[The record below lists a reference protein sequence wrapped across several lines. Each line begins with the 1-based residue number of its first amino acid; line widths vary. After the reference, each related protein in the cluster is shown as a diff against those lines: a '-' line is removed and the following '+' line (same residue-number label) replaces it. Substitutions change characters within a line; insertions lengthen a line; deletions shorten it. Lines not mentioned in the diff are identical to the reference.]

1 MTSCSITI
9 EPEFVNIQ
17 PITLYCESDGYPKH
31 MGEILKQVLKYKT
44 VPQQF
49 LWDLFQNYSWLEGS
63 QDWPVDYEYRVFPES
78 GEIYYAKFG
87 EEFQLL

>member
-9 EPEFVNIQ
+9 QSEFEDIE
-17 PITLYCESDGYPKH
+17 PITLYSGGDGYPKY
-31 MGEILKQVLKYKT
+31 MGITLKNILKHKT
-44 VPQQF
+44 TPQQF
-49 LWDLFQNYSWLEGS
+49 LWDLFLNYSWLEGS